1 MKLPLSTVSASCVLA
16 ASIGHA
22 FVIPATF
29 ETAFA
34 PSEAENA
41 KPHNVEE
48 AYEGYL
54 ESLANMEGLD
64 VNVEN
69 FPRPHI
75 PYFLKPLVET
85 EKLQSKISVDDLNST
100 AIDLFHIANSSVE
113 KYGHPTRVIGSEGHW
128 NTLDYILE
136 QFEQMKD
143 YYTTETQNF
152 TALSGKI
159 RSFNLSDA
167 KTGETFANTTAFAL
181 SPPVKEFVGEL
192 VEIPNLGCNPEDYE
206 AASPKKHQGK
216 GKGKK
221 HHGGFWPWSKN
232 PEKEVEPFM
241 QNDDEKT
248 KHGCHGK
255 GKAPHQKI
263 ALIERG
269 QCPFGDKAEL
279 AGKHGYHAVIIYDS
293 DPDSEGGLHGT
304 LGNPTNHSVS
314 TLGVTFSTG
323 QELSRRVAQNKH
335 YSLRFAMDSY
345 IKQIKTTNVIADT
358 KHGDPNN
365 IVVLGAHSDSVEE
378 GPGIN
383 DDGSGTISLLTVA
396 KQLTH
401 FKINNKVRF
410 AWWAAEE
417 EGLLGSIYYA
427 DNLSK
432 EENEKIRVF
441 MDYDMMASP
450 NYEYEIYDANNRD
463 SPVGSEEL
471 RDLYINYYKSRG
483 LNYTL
488 VPFDGRSDYVGFINH
503 GIPAGGIAAG
513 AEKSNVFRGGV
524 LDRCYH
530 QLCDDLTNLAWD
542 AFLVNTQLIAH
553 SVATYANSFAG
564 FPERVVNNNTEWAYA
579 QKAAP
584 QTPLFP
590 YRGDNL
596 II

>member
-1 MKLPLSTVSASCVLA
+1 MKFSLGIASASWFLA
-16 ASIGHA
+16 ASIGHS
-22 FVIPATF
+22 FVIPGPF
-29 ETAFA
+29 ENAFA
-34 PSEAENA
+34 PAEAEFGRG
-41 KPHNVEE
+41 HNVEE
-48 AYEGYL
+48 AYESYL
-54 ESLANMEGLD
+54 ESFANKEGLD
-64 VNVEN
+64 INAEN
-69 FPRPHI
+69 FPKPHI

-113 KYGHPTRVIGSEGHW
+113 EYGHPTRVIGSEGHW
-128 NTLDYILE
+128 NTLDYILK

-167 KTGETFANTTAFAL
+167 KSGETFANTTAFAL
-181 SPPVKEFVGEL
+181 SPPVEEFVGEL
-192 VEIPNLGCNPEDYE
+192 VEIPNLGCSPEDYE
-206 AASPKKHQGK
+206 AASANKHHGK
-216 GKGKK
+216 GSGKM
-221 HHGGFWPWSKN
+221 HHGGFWPWSKS
-232 PEKEVEPFM
+232 PEREVEPFM
-241 QNDDEKT
+241 QSDGERR

-255 GKAPHQKI
+255 GSGYHQRI

-269 QCPFGDKAEL
+269 QCPFGDKVEL

-293 DPDSEGGLHGT
+293 DPDNEGGLHGT
-304 LGNPTNHSVS
+304 LGNPTNHTVS
-314 TLGVTFSTG
+314 TLGVTFATG
-323 QELSRRVAQNKH
+323 QELSRRVARNKH
-335 YSLRFAMDSY
+335 YFLKFSVDSY
-345 IKQIKTTNVIADT
+345 VSQIKTTNVIADT

-417 EGLLGSIYYA
+417 EGLIGSIYYS

-463 SPVGSEEL
+463 NPAGSEEL
-471 RDLYINYYKSRG
+471 KNLYIDYYKSRG

-524 LDRCYH
+524 LDKCYH
-530 QLCDDLTNLAWD
+530 QLCDNLTNVSWD

-553 SVATYANSFAG
+553 SVATYANSFVG
-564 FPERVVNNNTEWAYA
+564 FPERVVDNTTWSYN
-579 QKAAP
+579 QQAAS
-584 QTPLFP
+584 QLPLFP
-590 YRGDNL
+590 YRGDRL
-596 II
+596 IV